1 MNKCVKI
8 KQQVKRADSCN
19 VNFISSNLF
28 SAAIP
33 IPSHIKP
40 DENITSNIDLSM
52 RITNAALNKE
62 YNLKPKNYAREQ
74 MVNKYARNDSANM
87 YMGRNCKKRNNVKF
101 LMFNTCYNYPSLFN
115 GLIVIYI

>member
-8 KQQVKRADSCN
+8 NQRVKRADSCN

-62 YNLKPKNYAREQ
+62 YNLKPKNYA
-74 MVNKYARNDSANM
+74 YSALARSPDDA
-87 YMGRNCKKRNNVKF
+87 F
-101 LMFNTCYNYPSLFN
+101 TA
-115 GLIVIYI
+115 